1 MPKYDFYNKPPKTRD
16 DLREYLTSWLEKLT
30 PEEQDYS
37 ILEVNGEKFI
47 QEYGFRRGFC
57 MHTVFMNMNT
67 NEYVWWIFNG
77 SDMRY
82 IDTFPTLRFPTYDS
96 MLEHA
101 IDIYYKR
108 WGLVD

>member
-1 MPKYDFYNKPPKTRD
+1 
-16 DLREYLTSWLEKLT
+16 
-30 PEEQDYS
+30 
-37 ILEVNGEKFI
+37 
-47 QEYGFRRGFC
+47 
-57 MHTVFMNMNT
+57 MNMNT
-67 NEYVWWIFNG
+67 NMYVWWIFTG